1 MKVQTSSTQ
10 TSNIN
15 GGNGE
20 TALDRLENSLY
31 SNDDNSIIES
41 EDSAIGTSITGT
53 ENVINNK
60 QQMKKEKNKKEKHT
74 FECCICLNTKS
85 KKQDYVMTPCK
96 HEFCCSCLLKHIT
109 NAKTCPLCRDNIV
122 DKCIHTFQPI
132 RIRQAINI
140 MKTTIDNYDFE
151 AEYNAMA
158 AFNDINILTSLVKTI
173 TVDCVR
179 NVLQAQ
185 KDINFVHENI
195 DQFVD
200 NVDNMGGN
208 M

>member
-1 MKVQTSSTQ
+1 MKVQTSSNQ
-10 TSNIN
+10 PSSSSNIDE
-15 GGNGE
+15 E
-20 TALDRLENSLY
+20 TALDRLENSLL
-31 SNDDNSIIES
+31 SDVSSVVVSLDISS
-41 EDSAIGTSITGT
+41 DTTTDSSVIGTATIS
-53 ENVINNK
+53 NK
-60 QQMKKEKNKKEKHT
+60 QLKKEMKKKEKNT

-109 NAKTCPLCRDNIV
+109 SAKTCPLCRDNIV

-185 KDINFVHENI
+185 KDMNFVHENI

-200 NVDNMGGN
+200 NMESI
-208 M
+208 

>member
-10 TSNIN
+10 NSNIHE
-15 GGNGE
+15 E

-41 EDSAIGTSITGT
+41 EDSASGTSITGT

-60 QQMKKEKNKKEKHT
+60 QTKKEKNKKEKYT

-109 NAKTCPLCRDNIV
+109 NAKTCPLCRNNIV

-158 AFNDINILTSLVKTI
+158 AFNDINILNSLVKTI

-200 NVDNMGGN
+200 NMESI
-208 M
+208 

>member
-10 TSNIN
+10 NSNIN
-15 GGNGE
+15 EE

-41 EDSAIGTSITGT
+41 EDSASGTSITGT

-60 QQMKKEKNKKEKHT
+60 QTKKEKNKKEKYT

-109 NAKTCPLCRDNIV
+109 NAKTCPLCRNNIV

-158 AFNDINILTSLVKTI
+158 AFNDINILNSLVKTI

-185 KDINFVHENI
+185 KDMNFVHENI

-200 NVDNMGGN
+200 NVDNMGEN
-208 M
+208 I